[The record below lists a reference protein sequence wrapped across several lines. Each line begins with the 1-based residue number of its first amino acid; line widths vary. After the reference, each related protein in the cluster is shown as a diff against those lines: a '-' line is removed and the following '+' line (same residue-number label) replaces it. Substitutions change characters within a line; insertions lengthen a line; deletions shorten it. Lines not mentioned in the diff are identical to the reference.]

1 MEIPEPEAIG
11 SWLEKVQRY
20 SVTADTARRMSDVLA
35 GVMRTEANVIQEP
48 LFWTEPANLVSVM
61 SARGGTGDDND

>member
-11 SWLEKVQRY
+11 LWLKKAQRY
-20 SVTADTARRMSDVLA
+20 SVTTDTARRMCDVLTSI
-35 GVMRTEANVIQEP
+35 MRTEANVIQEP